1 MLPALGAFAPII
13 GSVFK
18 TIEKSIPD
26 KDLAEKLKAEVNLQL
41 MKSGT
46 EEMKA
51 SASII
56 LQEAKGSALQA
67 NWRPALMWLLVAIIF
82 WNYILSPI
90 FLLVLKVKT
99 DVELPSDVWT
109 LLTCGLSGYTIGR
122 SGEAIARSLAT
133 RPVHVKED
141 QNG

>member
-18 TIEKSIPD
+18 SIEKSIPD
-26 KDLAEKLKAEVNLQL
+26 KDLQEKLKAEVNLQL

-56 LQEAKGSALQA
+56 LQESKGSAIQA

-99 DVELPSDVWT
+99 DVVLPSDVWT

-133 RPVHVKED
+133 RPIQNKED

>member
-51 SASII
+51 SANII
-56 LQEAKGSALQA
+56 LQEAKGSFLQA
-67 NWRPALMWLLVAIIF
+67 NWRPCLMWLLLAIVF

-90 FLLVLKVKT
+90 ILLFFKIKT

-109 LLTCGLSGYTIGR
+109 LLTVGLGGYTIGR
-122 SGEAIARSLAT
+122 SGESIARSLAT
-133 RPVHVKED
+133 RPVQSKD
-141 QNG
+141 QEHG

>member
-1 MLPALGAFAPII
+1 MLPALGAFAPLLNT
-13 GSVFK
+13 VFK
-18 TIEKSIPD
+18 SIEKSIPD

-51 SASII
+51 SANII
-56 LQEAKGSALQA
+56 LQEAKGSAIQA

-90 FLLVLKVKT
+90 ILLFFKIKT
-99 DVELPSDVWT
+99 DVVLPSDVWT
-109 LLTCGLSGYTIGR
+109 LLTCGLSGYTLGR

>member
-1 MLPALGAFAPII
+1 MLPALSAFAPLLTTI
-13 GSVFK
+13 FK
-18 TIEKSIPD
+18 TVDKAIPD

-56 LQEAKGSALQA
+56 LQESKGSSIQA

-99 DVELPSDVWT
+99 DVVLPSDVWT
-109 LLTCGLSGYTIGR
+109 LLTCGLSGYTLGR